1 MAPSPPAPV
10 EAAAEWL
17 RKHFDA
23 DSARAIRVTYELDL
37 TGPGGGCLAI
47 TIDDG
52 SLCCA
57 AAAGAGRVDARFRVP
72 ASYFFGLLAGTE
84 NAELL
89 FMAGRITIDGDLSQA
104 MRFRKFFAR
113 RA

>member
-1 MAPSPPAPV
+1 MALSSSAPV

-37 TGPGGGCLAI
+37 TGPGGGCLSIA
-47 TIDDG
+47 IDDG
-52 SLCCA
+52 TLCCA
-57 AAAGAGRVDARFRVP
+57 LASGAGTADARFRVA
-72 ASYFFGLLAGTE
+72 ASDFFGILAGTE